1 MRANEVY
8 LHPRCIIPA
17 TTVHAFKQATRY
29 IRLVTVSS
37 SAVGI
42 VSEQPRT
49 HIDVPNCQLKKPR
62 ENIPVTKKV
71 FEK

>member
-8 LHPRCIIPA
+8 VRPHCTIPA

-49 HIDVPNCQLKKPR
+49 HIDVPNRQLKKPR